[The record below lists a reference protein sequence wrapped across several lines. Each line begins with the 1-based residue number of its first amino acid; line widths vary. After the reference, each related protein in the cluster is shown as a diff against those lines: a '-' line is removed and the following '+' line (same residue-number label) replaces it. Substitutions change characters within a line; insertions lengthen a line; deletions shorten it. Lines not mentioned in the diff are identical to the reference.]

1 MTLIIGKRC
10 CDGVILGAD
19 RRSLRGLEPNE
30 QNKINQI
37 RLEIDSVKSQIL
49 LAGAGVGAFW
59 EEIAWSSEH
68 YINGINEPKVKTFID
83 AVSGVSLLSTNL
95 SVRYQHGGM
104 DEQLGC
110 VLAGLDMLNTGKAK
124 LYYFAGV
131 GFSETAFICLG
142 SGSAYALSLAGV
154 LLNATD
160 ITTDEAMRFLPL
172 IFLLVERVTVS
183 VAGGPDIF
191 IVKDN
196 EQPVSVPTKHLET
209 SRTTA
214 NYLIENVPKVL
225 NKVIATSKS

>member
-1 MTLIIGKRC
+1 MMTLIIGKRC

-104 DEQLGC
+104 DGRRQLLLP
-110 VLAGLDMLNTGKAK
+110 VNDN
-124 LYYFAGV
+124 Y
-131 GFSETAFICLG
+131 IC
-142 SGSAYALSLAGV
+142 
-154 LLNATD
+154 
-160 ITTDEAMRFLPL
+160 RFPSFLFWS
-172 IFLLVERVTVS
+172 FLLSGLRCWAAAVR
-183 VAGGPDIF
+183 
-191 IVKDN
+191 
-196 EQPVSVPTKHLET
+196 
-209 SRTTA
+209 
-214 NYLIENVPKVL
+214 
-225 NKVIATSKS
+225 